1 MQETFSSSTTI
12 SIITPL
18 FNRFDL
24 IPETWDSI
32 KAQTYPHWEWIV
44 VDDGSTD
51 GSIDYIKTLS
61 AQDKRVKLL
70 FREDAIKGPSRCRNI
85 GVECAQGDYLLFL
98 DSDDIITPTCLEK
111 RVQYLTTH
119 IHLDFAVFTQ
129 EVFENT
135 PGDKGL
141 IFNKFF
147 ENNELYLKAFI
158 SDQHPWQ
165 TSGPLWKKESFIK
178 TGGFRE
184 DYTIMEDPELHIRA
198 LIQGLQFE
206 VVQGEPD
213 FFYRLLPKTQEQEKA
228 FWRNSIIGRIRFYQ
242 DLWPQLINEDQKNAL
257 GKGILNFYK
266 TFLLARIANYRTEH
280 LEFFQWIKKN
290 KILDPGKIIL
300 IQCYIKCSTNKYL
313 KEVPVLK
320 GLTFKLI

>member
-1 MQETFSSSTTI
+1 MSI
-12 SIITPL
+12 IVSIITPL
-18 FNRFDL
+18 FNRLDL
-24 IPETWDSI
+24 VPETWESI
-32 KAQTYPHWEWIV
+32 KAQTYAHWEWIV

-51 GSIDYIKTLS
+51 GGDQYIQKL
-61 AQDKRVKLL
+61 AEKDERVKLFYRQEL
-70 FREDAIKGPSRCRNI
+70 PKGPSRCRNI
-85 GVECAQGDYLLFL
+85 GINKSSSDYVIFL
-98 DSDDIITPTCLEK
+98 DSDDILSPTCLEK
-111 RVQYLTTH
+111 RRSHLKSH
-119 IHLDFAVFTQ
+119 PKLDFAVFTQ
-129 EVFENT
+129 ATFQYKIDLEQPIFT
-135 PGDKGL
+135 KF
-141 IFNKFF
+141 FNKK
-147 ENNELYLKAFI
+147 EDYLLSFI
-158 SDQHPWQ
+158 ADQHPWQ

-280 LEFFQWIKKN
+280 LEFLAWFETK
-290 KILDPGKIIL
+290 KIISPVKIKL
-300 IQCYIKCSTNKYL
+300 IKAYSSCSVHPVLNK
-313 KEVPVLK
+313 VPFLK
-320 GLTFKLI
+320 GLIFNKI